1 MGYLTY
7 GNTSAPFE
15 IDDELM
21 AHLRVVMVTKL
32 RRNESFPLT
41 VMTDDGRAET
51 LWIHASI
58 PMRFVTECEED
69 PALDRPLLVAMMNA
83 ANSARGL
90 DLTRDEFAVAPS
102 QSRRLHALSA

>member
-7 GNTSAPFE
+7 GNTGTRFE

-21 AHLRVVMVTKL
+21 DHLRTVVVTKL

-41 VMTDDGRAET
+41 VRAASGASET

-58 PMRFVTECEED
+58 PMCFMTENEEA
-69 PALDRPLLVAMMNA
+69 ALDRTVLVSMMNA

-90 DLTRDEFAVAPS
+90 DLTRDEFATAPS
-102 QSRRLHALSA
+102 KARRLHALSA

>member
-1 MGYLTY
+1 MGQLTY
-7 GNTSAPFE
+7 GNTTTPFQV
-15 IDDELM
+15 DDELM
-21 AHLRVVMVTKL
+21 AHLRTVMVTKL

-41 VMTDDGRAET
+41 LTTEAGQAET

-58 PMRFVTECEED
+58 PMRFVTECEEEE
-69 PALDRPLLVAMMNA
+69 PLDRSILVAMMNA

-102 QSRRLHALSA
+102 QARHLHALSA